1 MQKDY
6 QEATRVHASPRYCL
20 FQGKRIAL
28 RHRVKVISDMRDEIL
43 ALHFAKISDNQIL
56 VGWVQPMASWDVGWG
71 K

>member
-1 MQKDY
+1 
-6 QEATRVHASPRYCL
+6 
-20 FQGKRIAL
+20 
-28 RHRVKVISDMRDEIL
+28 MRDEIL